1 MRINNTSKPGL
12 ASGTGHAA
20 AREAV
25 IQALADAL
33 VASWRRDHP
42 ESALHCRAS

>member
-1 MRINNTSKPGL
+1 MSAPQTNRPPIPR
-12 ASGTGHAA
+12 AA
-20 AREAV
+20 VREAI

-42 ESALHCRAS
+42 EVGLHSRAS